1 MPDAARAW
9 DAVDV
14 HSHVVPPDFP
24 AEPPGAG
31 AWPCLACRP
40 DGRRVLE
47 FAGKPFRRLDDR
59 SWGAAARIADMDRD
73 GIATQIISPMP
84 ELFSYGHDPAK
95 SAALCDAVNAA
106 TAALVAEAPRR
117 FAGLGIVTMQQ
128 PDLAVRQ
135 LTDLRARFGLIGIEI
150 GSNIAGVHPGDP
162 RFHPVYE
169 AAAALDML
177 VFVHAFHPLSAGSGG
192 LASAWTPFTGFATD
206 IGLAA
211 ASFIAHDVP
220 ARAPGLRLVF
230 SHGGGTL
237 AAMLGRLDRGFE
249 ATGGFGGT
257 LSRPPREVAAAFRYD
272 SNVYDP
278 ALLLHLATTV
288 APGRVMLGTDYPY
301 DIMQA
306 DPLAYLRQGLPEP
319 LAREVAAA
327 GRKLLDPRVHPVL
340 ESCHG

>member
-1 MPDAARAW
+1 MVDATRAW
-9 DAVDV
+9 GAVDV

-59 SWGAAARIADMDRD
+59 SWGAAARVADMDRD
-73 GIATQIISPMP
+73 GIATQIVSPMP
-84 ELFSYGHDPAK
+84 ELFSYGLDPAK
-95 SAALCDAVNAA
+95 SAALCDVVNAA

-117 FAGLGIVTMQQ
+117 FAGLGIVTMQA
-128 PDLAVRQ
+128 PELAVRQ
-135 LTDLRARFGLIGIEI
+135 LSDLRARFGLIGIEI

-169 AAAALDML
+169 AAAALGMI

-192 LASAWTPFTGFATD
+192 LAAAWTPFVGFATD
-206 IGLAA
+206 VGLAA

-220 ARAPGLRLVF
+220 ARAPGLHLLF

-237 AAMLGRLDRGFE
+237 AAMLGRLDRGFA
-249 ATGGFGGT
+249 ATDGFGGT
-257 LSRPPREVAAAFRYD
+257 LSRRPREVANAFFYD
-272 SNVYDP
+272 SNTYDP
-278 ALLLHLATTV
+278 ALLRHLATEV

-301 DIMQA
+301 DIMQR
-306 DPLAYLRQGLPEP
+306 DPLPWLAAGMPAALARDVAGAGRTLLDLHPSPVPEP
-319 LAREVAAA
+319 
-327 GRKLLDPRVHPVL
+327 
-340 ESCHG
+340 CHG